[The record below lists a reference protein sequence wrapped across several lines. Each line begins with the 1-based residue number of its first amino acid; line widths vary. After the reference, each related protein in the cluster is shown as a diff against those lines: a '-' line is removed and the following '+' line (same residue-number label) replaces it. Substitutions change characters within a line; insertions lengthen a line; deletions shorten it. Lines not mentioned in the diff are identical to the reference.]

1 MNTSSILATMV
12 SLFSPS
18 AAYNK
23 LFTGLPTVIPGA
35 TGVATRQPLVDQRTA
50 SASQRKMRKLYGSQP
65 EHRKARRIER
75 YANRIKKRN
84 RSFCN
89 NVDAQGNVVKN

>member
-1 MNTSSILATMV
+1 MNETFRKAL

-18 AAYNK
+18 NLYNL
-23 LFTGLPTVIPGA
+23 LFSGRQVAIPGA
-35 TGVATRQPLVDQRTA
+35 TGTAYKQPLVDQRTA

-65 EHRKARRIER
+65 EHRKARSIER
-75 YANRIKKRN
+75 YAMRARKRSL
-84 RSFCN
+84 SFCN